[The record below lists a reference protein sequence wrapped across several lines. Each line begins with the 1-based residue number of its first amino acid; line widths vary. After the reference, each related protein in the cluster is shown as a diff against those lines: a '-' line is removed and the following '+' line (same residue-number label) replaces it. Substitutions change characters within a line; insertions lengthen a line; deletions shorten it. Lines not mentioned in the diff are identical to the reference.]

1 MAISRPTEPMIRR
14 PIRVP
19 AFVIVWVMT
28 PKPQAQAARPVPI
41 GEARITRAPSASG
54 VPGALQRPHDER

>member
-19 AFVIVWVMT
+19 AFVTVWVMT

-41 GEARITRAPSASG
+41 EEARDHPCAFRSG
-54 VPGALQRPHDER
+54 RSWGLTATP